1 MIKITSLEGD
11 LNYINPDF
19 VISVSSHYHE
29 GSFCG
34 DRCKAV
40 SELQLLYGGQAEIVG
55 SLDPVDEIVSRIR
68 LGDRRL

>member
-19 VISVSSHYHE
+19 VISVSSHHHE

-40 SELQLLYGGQAEIVG
+40 SELQLLYGDRIETLG
-55 SLDPVDEIVSRIR
+55 SLDPVDEIVSRIQLR
-68 LGDRRL
+68 GR